1 MRPTPRAAASE
12 HTGLEKRSDFACG
25 VAPPPSE
32 DCAGTM
38 KELRILKP
46 ISKLENLAVLDPLI
60 DVTRKLVLTLV
71 KPRALED
78 LLHGVPFGHPI
89 HPVLVLVPTGAW
101 ASVAVLDLLPGNER
115 AARILVATGVLSALP
130 TAVTGEADWA
140 RLHPQ
145 QMRVGIVHAATNLT
159 AVSLYSASWLA
170 RRAGNE
176 GLGKL
181 LAFAGFAAVGTGGY
195 LGGHLAYRQAS
206 GVNHTEDVPH
216 RFPSGWQEL
225 APLAALPEGELVR
238 RVVEGQPLLVH
249 RTGGTVQVLSDVCS
263 HLSGPL
269 HEGQLTIEPGEGAC
283 VTCPWHGS
291 TFSLGN
297 GEVLHGPA
305 TSPQPV
311 FETRVTGERVEVLLP
326 NAD

>member
-1 MRPTPRAAASE
+1 
-12 HTGLEKRSDFACG
+12 
-25 VAPPPSE
+25 
-32 DCAGTM
+32 M

-46 ISKLENLAVLDPLI
+46 IAKLENVQALDPLV
-60 DVTRKLVLTLV
+60 DVTKRIVLTLV

-89 HPVLVLVPTGAW
+89 HPMLVLVPTGAW
-101 ASVAVLDLLPGNER
+101 ASAAVLDLLPGNER
-115 AARILVATGVLSALP
+115 AARILVGTGVLSALP
-130 TAVTGEADWA
+130 TALTGESDWA

-145 QMRVGIVHAATNLT
+145 QQRVGIVHAAMNLT

-181 LAFAGFAAVGTGGY
+181 LAFAGFGAVGAGGY
-195 LGGHLAYRQAS
+195 LGGHLAYRQAA

-216 RFPSGWQEL
+216 RFPSGWQQL
-225 APLAALPEGELVR
+225 APLADLPEGELTH
-238 RVVEGQPLLVH
+238 RVVQGQPLLVH
-249 RTGGTVQVLSDVCS
+249 RAGPTVQVLSDVCS

-269 HEGQLTIEPGEGAC
+269 HEGQLTIEPGDGAC

-291 TFSLGN
+291 TFSLAN
-297 GEVLHGPA
+297 GEVLQGPA
-305 TSPQPV
+305 TAPQPV
-311 FETRVTGERVEVLLP
+311 FETRVTGETVEVLLP
-326 NAD
+326 GAD